1 MPKII
6 VLFNLK
12 DGVNAGEYE
21 SWANA
26 ADIPTVKSLGS
37 VNDFQVLKSASILGS
52 EAAPPYKYF
61 EIIEVNDMEKFF
73 ADISTDAVQKGAA
86 QFAQYAESPMFIVTE
101 ELKNEV

>member
-21 SWANA
+21 SWAKT

-37 VNDFQVLKSASILGS
+37 VSDFQVLKSASILGS
-52 EAAPPYKYF
+52 DAAPPYKYF
-61 EIIEVNDMEKFF
+61 EIIDVNNMEKFF
-73 ADISTDAVQKGAA
+73 ADISADAVQKGAA
-86 QFAQYAESPMFIVTE
+86 QFAQYAENPMFIVTD
-101 ELKNEV
+101 NI